1 MPDPTPTAGL
11 QCHSL
16 YRPDKNPSAGINVGD
31 GPQRGLYVDFGENGR
46 GGKIWLARGI
56 FDVIADVGSFYVT
69 GRDAY
74 FGLGRKVGVI
84 EATDKRAPKPPP
96 TLDEVKRF
104 QKNLTPEIRQFLQ
117 DKRGL
122 SEASIA
128 KFRVGWAPK
137 RERQRLPGVRP
148 DPGRPAS
155 GEYPVPQFQK
165 AAQNLKPVRIT
176 EKPGCG
182 GWTAWPPAPQGS
194 TVIITEGEFDCMLA
208 EQETGCIGVSSTNG
222 VKAFKPEWTN
232 HFHGRHVVV
241 MYDCDQEGREG
252 VQNLILP
259 AFKEAVNGGPGV
271 VPQGGLA
278 L

>member
-1 MPDPTPTAGL
+1 MTDYVSQRTEILRRLDILAEYQAVGLRVAANAGSNADGWI

-74 FGLGRKVGVI
+74 FGLGSKVGVI

-117 DKRGL
+117 DKRGI

-128 KFRVGWAPK
+128 KFEIGWDTKYQKGLLAQ
-137 RERQRLPGVRP
+137 QRGPFLF
-148 DPGRPAS
+148 GRP
-155 GEYPVPQFQK
+155 
-165 AAQNLKPVRIT
+165 
-176 EKPGCG
+176 
-182 GWTAWPPAPQGS
+182 GW
-194 TVIITEGEFDCMLA
+194 
-208 EQETGCIGVSSTNG
+208 
-222 VKAFKPEWTN
+222 
-232 HFHGRHVVV
+232 
-241 MYDCDQEGREG
+241 
-252 VQNLILP
+252 
-259 AFKEAVNGGPGV
+259 
-271 VPQGGLA
+271 
-278 L
+278 